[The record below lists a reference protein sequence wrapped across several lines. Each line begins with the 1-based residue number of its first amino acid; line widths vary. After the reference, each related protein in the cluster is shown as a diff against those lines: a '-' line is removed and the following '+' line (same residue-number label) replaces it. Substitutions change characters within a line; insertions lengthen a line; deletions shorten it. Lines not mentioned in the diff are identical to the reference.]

1 MFLLQLKQKMATI
14 RKVRFKMYNSR
25 VETTGDV
32 DMIIEFKNG
41 STIKNHFKNTVL
53 KTGREA
59 LVRSLTRNL
68 EGCTNE
74 AGEIASSFE
83 YYIKSM
89 IFGDGGES
97 GGVPLYVDSNRNG
110 LYGITRSTKPV
121 ISQVNPTNQTQGIFT
136 SVLTYNDANGY
147 AINEMALV
155 MGTGDLYSMLTFGA
169 INKTDQM
176 QITWNWNLNFI

>member
-1 MFLLQLKQKMATI
+1 
-14 RKVRFKMYNSR
+14 MYNSAIK
-25 VETTGDV
+25 TIGDV
-32 DMIIEFKNG
+32 DMSIEFKNG
-41 STIKNHFKNTVL
+41 SIIKKHFKNTVL

-59 LVRSLTRNL
+59 LVKSLTRNL
-68 EGCTNE
+68 QGCTNQS
-74 AGEIASSFE
+74 GEITSSFE

-97 GGVPLYVDSNRNG
+97 GGVPLYVDANRNG
-110 LYGITRSTKPV
+110 LYGITRATKPV
-121 ISQVNPTNQTQGIFT
+121 VSQINPANPTQGIFT

-147 AINEMALV
+147 PINEMALV

-176 QITWNWNLNFI
+176 QITWNWNLNFIW